1 MKKHTVLL
9 VDERPS
15 GGTEVPGLT
24 AHTKGLENYFSGLER
39 GRDAKHRNSQ
49 FCHVIE
55 IRT

>member
-39 GRDAKHRNSQ
+39 GRDATHRNSQ